1 MHKKIRLIQKG
12 QAGFQF
18 VQQGLV
24 GGLVPTTAGSV
35 LDQNTI
41 NAINQQQTN
50 IWKAQQDEQAKI
62 RQQQISQG
70 YQTASNVLN
79 PISSGLTNFGIMS
92 GNYTMANLGQLGGSL
107 SSGFQL
113 MSNWKNLSNQ
123 DKTAGVAGIGGQAV
137 DTLDNMF
144 FGKQHAKD
152 SGLTKGLN
160 NAYDSISNAAMMFSP
175 VGCVCAGSRV
185 IDKLG
190 RFVNIEDLTKDD
202 GIIGCGDKLIRPQKI
217 YSFKQPEYKECL
229 RLTLNSGIILEC
241 SIDHPILSDF
251 AGRAKQITINGKS
264 KRVRDWQFRRADS
277 LVIGDFVGVV
287 NNIDIWGSEEMWNP
301 YLIGLLIGDGNYNKD
316 HGVRIYSADSETWN
330 YIEKY
335 QLGGQI
341 NFDNSNYN
349 KEFRAYRIFDGPE
362 HLREL
367 GIYEQT
373 KKNKRLPIHIHKYT
387 KDSICKLI
395 AGLFDTDGFVFC
407 NIEKKDY
414 KVVFCQSNI
423 DLINQVKEQLLK
435 LGIHSSIQKIKEKTS
450 KYKDHEIK
458 SGISYKLI
466 IKDKQSILNFYNQI
480 HLNLSY
486 KQKNLEEIAQ
496 YCQQGRFKDNR
507 ELSGAKADKIKKIE
521 NIGQQLVYNLQADDD
536 HTYIANGIITHNT
549 IVGGAM
555 KAGKF
560 IGDGLTALGIG
571 TDQMTTTDKILD
583 SSFMKLSPVG
593 LINGIGAKRAKQF
606 SANKDTIEKVG
617 SDYADS
623 VNTIE
628 DAVSKAGK
636 KYGLFSNGARK
647 RANRLIDTARTQQN
661 IMTNISDE
669 YQDQLAN
676 KSYLAYTR
684 YGQDINGGIQ
694 QQYLR
699 AAKHGA
705 ILQRINLRKHR
716 KGGQLKDKID
726 IEVKQEQWQPII
738 NLEYPEVSKLKEG
751 GQLEESKEWTPIIS
765 LDIQKLEEGGKTD
778 KPKQEPEKVEETN
791 QKNVIPEGAL
801 HAHKHHME
809 NAEDLT
815 KKGIPVVDNNGEQQA
830 EIERNEII
838 FSLEVTKQ
846 LEDLH
851 KRYQGYTNTQKE
863 KDELAIEAGK
873 LLVYEILHNTEDRTG
888 LIKECKKG
896 GTLDG
901 NK

>member
-50 IWKAQQDEQAKI
+50 IWKAQQDEQTKI

-70 YQTASNVLN
+70 YQTASNALN
-79 PISSGLTNFGIMS
+79 PISSVLTNFGIIS
-92 GNYTMANLGQLGGSL
+92 GNYAMANLGQLGSSL
-107 SSGFQL
+107 SSGLQL
-113 MSNWKNLSNQ
+113 MSNWKNLSKQ
-123 DKTAGVAGIGGQAV
+123 DKAAGVAGIGGQAV

-160 NAYDSISNAAMMFSP
+160 NAYDSVSNAAMMFSP
-175 VGCVCAGSRV
+175 VG
-185 IDKLG
+185 
-190 RFVNIEDLTKDD
+190 T
-202 GIIGCGDKLIRPQKI
+202 II
-217 YSFKQPEYKECL
+217 
-229 RLTLNSGIILEC
+229 
-241 SIDHPILSDF
+241 
-251 AGRAKQITINGKS
+251 
-264 KRVRDWQFRRADS
+264 
-277 LVIGDFVGVV
+277 
-287 NNIDIWGSEEMWNP
+287 
-301 YLIGLLIGDGNYNKD
+301 
-316 HGVRIYSADSETWN
+316 
-330 YIEKY
+330 
-335 QLGGQI
+335 
-341 NFDNSNYN
+341 
-349 KEFRAYRIFDGPE
+349 
-362 HLREL
+362 
-367 GIYEQT
+367 
-373 KKNKRLPIHIHKYT
+373 
-387 KDSICKLI
+387 
-395 AGLFDTDGFVFC
+395 
-407 NIEKKDY
+407 
-414 KVVFCQSNI
+414 
-423 DLINQVKEQLLK
+423 
-435 LGIHSSIQKIKEKTS
+435 
-450 KYKDHEIK
+450 
-458 SGISYKLI
+458 
-466 IKDKQSILNFYNQI
+466 
-480 HLNLSY
+480 
-486 KQKNLEEIAQ
+486 
-496 YCQQGRFKDNR
+496 
-507 ELSGAKADKIKKIE
+507 
-521 NIGQQLVYNLQADDD
+521 
-536 HTYIANGIITHNT
+536 
-549 IVGGAM
+549 GGAM

-560 IGDGLTALGIG
+560 IGDGLSALVGG
-571 TDQMTTTDKILD
+571 RTDQLTTTDKIMD
-583 SSFMKLSPVG
+583 STLGQVSGLG
-593 LINGIGAKRAKQF
+593 LINSLGSKRTKDF
-606 SANKDTIEKVG
+606 SLNKDTIEKVG
-617 SDYADS
+617 GDYAGA
-623 VNTIE
+623 VNTME
-628 DAVSKAGK
+628 EAVSKAGK
-636 KYGLFSNGARK
+636 KVGLFSSTSKFNKLIGKAQTFTNQTTGI
-647 RANRLIDTARTQQN
+647 ANT
-661 IMTNISDE
+661 

-676 KSYLAYTR
+676 KSQLAYTR
-684 YGQDINGGIQ
+684 YLQDINGGP
-694 QQYLR
+694 QQYIQR
-699 AAKHGA
+699 VKHGA

-726 IEVKQEQWQPII
+726 IEIKQEQWQPII

-778 KPKQEPEKVEETN
+778 KPKQEPDKIEETN

-815 KKGIPVVDNNGEQQA
+815 KKGIPVVDNKGEQQA

-896 GTLDG
+896 GILDG

>member
-160 NAYDSISNAAMMFSP
+160 NTYDSISNAAMMFSP
-175 VGCVCAGSRV
+175 VG
-185 IDKLG
+185 
-190 RFVNIEDLTKDD
+190 T
-202 GIIGCGDKLIRPQKI
+202 II
-217 YSFKQPEYKECL
+217 
-229 RLTLNSGIILEC
+229 
-241 SIDHPILSDF
+241 
-251 AGRAKQITINGKS
+251 
-264 KRVRDWQFRRADS
+264 
-277 LVIGDFVGVV
+277 
-287 NNIDIWGSEEMWNP
+287 
-301 YLIGLLIGDGNYNKD
+301 
-316 HGVRIYSADSETWN
+316 
-330 YIEKY
+330 
-335 QLGGQI
+335 
-341 NFDNSNYN
+341 
-349 KEFRAYRIFDGPE
+349 
-362 HLREL
+362 
-367 GIYEQT
+367 
-373 KKNKRLPIHIHKYT
+373 
-387 KDSICKLI
+387 
-395 AGLFDTDGFVFC
+395 
-407 NIEKKDY
+407 
-414 KVVFCQSNI
+414 
-423 DLINQVKEQLLK
+423 
-435 LGIHSSIQKIKEKTS
+435 
-450 KYKDHEIK
+450 
-458 SGISYKLI
+458 
-466 IKDKQSILNFYNQI
+466 
-480 HLNLSY
+480 
-486 KQKNLEEIAQ
+486 
-496 YCQQGRFKDNR
+496 
-507 ELSGAKADKIKKIE
+507 
-521 NIGQQLVYNLQADDD
+521 
-536 HTYIANGIITHNT
+536 
-549 IVGGAM
+549 GGAM

-560 IGDGLTALGIG
+560 IGDGLTALVGGG
-571 TDQMTTTDKILD
+571 TDQMTTTDKIMD
-583 SSFMKLSPVG
+583 STFGRISGVG
-593 LINGIGAKRAKQF
+593 LINSLGSKRTKDF
-606 SANKDTIEKVG
+606 SLNKDTIEKVG
-617 SDYADS
+617 GDYAGA
-623 VNTIE
+623 VNTME
-628 DAVSKAGK
+628 EAASKAGK
-636 KYGLFSNGARK
+636 KVGLFSSTSGFNKLIGKAQTFTNK
-647 RANRLIDTARTQQN
+647 TTGIANT
-661 IMTNISDE
+661 

-676 KSYLAYTR
+676 KSDLAYTR
-684 YGQDINGGIQ
+684 YVQDINGGP
-694 QQYLR
+694 QQYIQR
-699 AAKHGA
+699 VKHGA

-726 IEVKQEQWQPII
+726 IEIKQEQWQPII

-778 KPKQEPEKVEETN
+778 KPKQEPEKIEETN

>member
-24 GGLVPTTAGSV
+24 GGLVSTTAGSV

-50 IWKAQQDEQAKI
+50 IWKAQQDEQARI

-70 YQTASNVLN
+70 YQTASNALN

-92 GNYTMANLGQLGGSL
+92 GNYAMANLGQLGSSL
-107 SSGFQL
+107 SSGLQL
-113 MSNWKNLSNQ
+113 MSNWKNLSKQ
-123 DKTAGVAGIGGQAV
+123 DKAAGVAGIGGQAV

-160 NAYDSISNAAMMFSP
+160 NTYDSISNAAMMFSP
-175 VGCVCAGSRV
+175 VG
-185 IDKLG
+185 
-190 RFVNIEDLTKDD
+190 
-202 GIIGCGDKLIRPQKI
+202 
-217 YSFKQPEYKECL
+217 
-229 RLTLNSGIILEC
+229 
-241 SIDHPILSDF
+241 
-251 AGRAKQITINGKS
+251 
-264 KRVRDWQFRRADS
+264 
-277 LVIGDFVGVV
+277 
-287 NNIDIWGSEEMWNP
+287 
-301 YLIGLLIGDGNYNKD
+301 
-316 HGVRIYSADSETWN
+316 
-330 YIEKY
+330 
-335 QLGGQI
+335 
-341 NFDNSNYN
+341 
-349 KEFRAYRIFDGPE
+349 
-362 HLREL
+362 
-367 GIYEQT
+367 
-373 KKNKRLPIHIHKYT
+373 
-387 KDSICKLI
+387 
-395 AGLFDTDGFVFC
+395 
-407 NIEKKDY
+407 
-414 KVVFCQSNI
+414 
-423 DLINQVKEQLLK
+423 
-435 LGIHSSIQKIKEKTS
+435 
-450 KYKDHEIK
+450 
-458 SGISYKLI
+458 
-466 IKDKQSILNFYNQI
+466 
-480 HLNLSY
+480 
-486 KQKNLEEIAQ
+486 
-496 YCQQGRFKDNR
+496 
-507 ELSGAKADKIKKIE
+507 
-521 NIGQQLVYNLQADDD
+521 
-536 HTYIANGIITHNT
+536 T

-560 IGDGLTALGIG
+560 IGDGLTSLVGGG
-571 TDQMTTTDKILD
+571 TDQMTTTDKIMD
-583 SSFMKLSPVG
+583 STFGRILGVG
-593 LINGIGAKRAKQF
+593 LFNDAFGKTTQQF
-606 SANKDTIEKVG
+606 SANKNTIEKIG
-617 SDYADS
+617 RDYTDS

-661 IMTNISDE
+661 IMTNISNE

-726 IEVKQEQWQPII
+726 IEIKQEQWQPII

-863 KDELAIEAGK
+863 KDELAVEAGK

>member
-50 IWKAQQDEQAKI
+50 IWKAQQDEQARI
-62 RQQQISQG
+62 RQQQMSQG
-70 YQTASNVLN
+70 YQTASNALN

-92 GNYTMANLGQLGGSL
+92 GNYAMANLGQLGGSL
-107 SSGFQL
+107 SSGLQL
-113 MSNWKNLSNQ
+113 MSNWKNLSKQ
-123 DKTAGVAGIGGQAV
+123 DKAAGVAGISGQAV

-175 VGCVCAGSRV
+175 VG
-185 IDKLG
+185 
-190 RFVNIEDLTKDD
+190 T
-202 GIIGCGDKLIRPQKI
+202 
-217 YSFKQPEYKECL
+217 
-229 RLTLNSGIILEC
+229 IL
-241 SIDHPILSDF
+241 
-251 AGRAKQITINGKS
+251 
-264 KRVRDWQFRRADS
+264 
-277 LVIGDFVGVV
+277 
-287 NNIDIWGSEEMWNP
+287 
-301 YLIGLLIGDGNYNKD
+301 
-316 HGVRIYSADSETWN
+316 
-330 YIEKY
+330 
-335 QLGGQI
+335 
-341 NFDNSNYN
+341 
-349 KEFRAYRIFDGPE
+349 
-362 HLREL
+362 
-367 GIYEQT
+367 
-373 KKNKRLPIHIHKYT
+373 
-387 KDSICKLI
+387 
-395 AGLFDTDGFVFC
+395 
-407 NIEKKDY
+407 
-414 KVVFCQSNI
+414 
-423 DLINQVKEQLLK
+423 
-435 LGIHSSIQKIKEKTS
+435 
-450 KYKDHEIK
+450 
-458 SGISYKLI
+458 
-466 IKDKQSILNFYNQI
+466 
-480 HLNLSY
+480 
-486 KQKNLEEIAQ
+486 
-496 YCQQGRFKDNR
+496 
-507 ELSGAKADKIKKIE
+507 
-521 NIGQQLVYNLQADDD
+521 
-536 HTYIANGIITHNT
+536 
-549 IVGGAM
+549 GGAM

-560 IGDGLTALGIG
+560 IGDGLSALVGGG
-571 TDQMTTTDKILD
+571 TDQMTTADKIMD
-583 SSFMKLSPVG
+583 STFGRISGVG
-593 LINGIGAKRAKQF
+593 LFNDAFGKTTQQF
-606 SANKDTIEKVG
+606 STNKDTVEKVG
-617 SDYADS
+617 GDYADS

-661 IMTNISDE
+661 IMTNISNE

-778 KPKQEPEKVEETN
+778 KSKQEPDKIKETN

>member
-41 NAINQQQTN
+41 NTINQQQTN

-70 YQTASNVLN
+70 YQTASNALN
-79 PISSGLTNFGIMS
+79 PISSGLTNFGIIS
-92 GNYTMANLGQLGGSL
+92 GNYAMANLGQLGSSL
-107 SSGFQL
+107 SSGLQL
-113 MSNWKNLSNQ
+113 MSNWKNLSKQ
-123 DKTAGVAGIGGQAV
+123 DKAAGVAGIGGQAV

-160 NAYDSISNAAMMFSP
+160 NTYDSISNAAMMFSP
-175 VGCVCAGSRV
+175 VG
-185 IDKLG
+185 
-190 RFVNIEDLTKDD
+190 
-202 GIIGCGDKLIRPQKI
+202 
-217 YSFKQPEYKECL
+217 
-229 RLTLNSGIILEC
+229 
-241 SIDHPILSDF
+241 
-251 AGRAKQITINGKS
+251 
-264 KRVRDWQFRRADS
+264 
-277 LVIGDFVGVV
+277 
-287 NNIDIWGSEEMWNP
+287 
-301 YLIGLLIGDGNYNKD
+301 
-316 HGVRIYSADSETWN
+316 
-330 YIEKY
+330 
-335 QLGGQI
+335 
-341 NFDNSNYN
+341 
-349 KEFRAYRIFDGPE
+349 
-362 HLREL
+362 
-367 GIYEQT
+367 
-373 KKNKRLPIHIHKYT
+373 
-387 KDSICKLI
+387 
-395 AGLFDTDGFVFC
+395 
-407 NIEKKDY
+407 
-414 KVVFCQSNI
+414 
-423 DLINQVKEQLLK
+423 
-435 LGIHSSIQKIKEKTS
+435 
-450 KYKDHEIK
+450 
-458 SGISYKLI
+458 
-466 IKDKQSILNFYNQI
+466 
-480 HLNLSY
+480 
-486 KQKNLEEIAQ
+486 
-496 YCQQGRFKDNR
+496 
-507 ELSGAKADKIKKIE
+507 
-521 NIGQQLVYNLQADDD
+521 
-536 HTYIANGIITHNT
+536 T

-560 IGDGLTALGIG
+560 IGDGLTALVGGG
-571 TDQMTTTDKILD
+571 TDQMTTTDKIMD
-583 SSFMKLSPVG
+583 STFGRISGVG
-593 LINGIGAKRAKQF
+593 LFNDAFGKTTQQF
-606 SANKDTIEKVG
+606 SANNDTIEKVG
-617 SDYADS
+617 GDYADS

-661 IMTNISDE
+661 IMTNISNE

-726 IEVKQEQWQPII
+726 IEIKQEQWQPII

-815 KKGIPVVDNNGEQQA
+815 KKGIPVVDNKGEQQA

-896 GTLDG
+896 GILDG

>member
-50 IWKAQQDEQAKI
+50 IWKAQQDEQARI

-70 YQTASNVLN
+70 YQTASNALN

-92 GNYTMANLGQLGGSL
+92 GNYAMANLGQLGGSL
-107 SSGFQL
+107 SSGLQL
-113 MSNWKNLSNQ
+113 MSNWKNLSKQ
-123 DKTAGVAGIGGQAV
+123 DKAAGVAGIGGQAV

-160 NAYDSISNAAMMFSP
+160 NTYDSISNAAMMFSP
-175 VGCVCAGSRV
+175 VG
-185 IDKLG
+185 
-190 RFVNIEDLTKDD
+190 T
-202 GIIGCGDKLIRPQKI
+202 
-217 YSFKQPEYKECL
+217 
-229 RLTLNSGIILEC
+229 IL
-241 SIDHPILSDF
+241 
-251 AGRAKQITINGKS
+251 
-264 KRVRDWQFRRADS
+264 
-277 LVIGDFVGVV
+277 
-287 NNIDIWGSEEMWNP
+287 
-301 YLIGLLIGDGNYNKD
+301 
-316 HGVRIYSADSETWN
+316 
-330 YIEKY
+330 
-335 QLGGQI
+335 
-341 NFDNSNYN
+341 
-349 KEFRAYRIFDGPE
+349 
-362 HLREL
+362 
-367 GIYEQT
+367 
-373 KKNKRLPIHIHKYT
+373 
-387 KDSICKLI
+387 
-395 AGLFDTDGFVFC
+395 
-407 NIEKKDY
+407 
-414 KVVFCQSNI
+414 
-423 DLINQVKEQLLK
+423 
-435 LGIHSSIQKIKEKTS
+435 
-450 KYKDHEIK
+450 
-458 SGISYKLI
+458 
-466 IKDKQSILNFYNQI
+466 
-480 HLNLSY
+480 
-486 KQKNLEEIAQ
+486 
-496 YCQQGRFKDNR
+496 
-507 ELSGAKADKIKKIE
+507 
-521 NIGQQLVYNLQADDD
+521 
-536 HTYIANGIITHNT
+536 
-549 IVGGAM
+549 GGAM

-560 IGDGLTALGIG
+560 IGDGLTALVGGG
-571 TDQMTTTDKILD
+571 TDQMTTTDKIMD
-583 SSFMKLSPVG
+583 STFGRISGVG
-593 LINGIGAKRAKQF
+593 LFNDAFGKTTQQF
-606 SANKDTIEKVG
+606 SANKDTVEKVG
-617 SDYADS
+617 EDYADS

-661 IMTNISDE
+661 IMTNISNE

-778 KPKQEPEKVEETN
+778 KSKQELDKIKETN

-830 EIERNEII
+830 EIEREELIL
-838 FSLEVTKQ
+838 SLEVTKQ

>member
-1 MHKKIRLIQKG
+1 M
-12 QAGFQF
+12 
-18 VQQGLV
+18 QQGLV
-24 GGLVPTTAGSV
+24 GVPITAGSV

-62 RQQQISQG
+62 RQQQINQG
-70 YQTASNVLN
+70 YQTASNALN
-79 PISSGLTNFGIMS
+79 PISQGLTDFGIMS
-92 GNYTMANLGQLGGSL
+92 GNYTMANLGQLGTSLGSGL
-107 SSGFQL
+107 QL

-123 DKTAGVAGIGGQAV
+123 DRTAGVAGIGGQAA

-144 FGKQHAKD
+144 FGKQHAND
-152 SGLTKGLN
+152 SALTKGLN
-160 NAYDSISNAAMMFSP
+160 SAYDSISNAAMTF
-175 VGCVCAGSRV
+175 
-185 IDKLG
+185 
-190 RFVNIEDLTKDD
+190 
-202 GIIGCGDKLIRPQKI
+202 
-217 YSFKQPEYKECL
+217 
-229 RLTLNSGIILEC
+229 
-241 SIDHPILSDF
+241 
-251 AGRAKQITINGKS
+251 
-264 KRVRDWQFRRADS
+264 
-277 LVIGDFVGVV
+277 
-287 NNIDIWGSEEMWNP
+287 NP
-301 YLIGLLIGDGNYNKD
+301 YL
-316 HGVRIYSADSETWN
+316 
-330 YIEKY
+330 
-335 QLGGQI
+335 
-341 NFDNSNYN
+341 
-349 KEFRAYRIFDGPE
+349 
-362 HLREL
+362 
-367 GIYEQT
+367 
-373 KKNKRLPIHIHKYT
+373 
-387 KDSICKLI
+387 
-395 AGLFDTDGFVFC
+395 
-407 NIEKKDY
+407 
-414 KVVFCQSNI
+414 
-423 DLINQVKEQLLK
+423 
-435 LGIHSSIQKIKEKTS
+435 
-450 KYKDHEIK
+450 
-458 SGISYKLI
+458 
-466 IKDKQSILNFYNQI
+466 
-480 HLNLSY
+480 
-486 KQKNLEEIAQ
+486 
-496 YCQQGRFKDNR
+496 
-507 ELSGAKADKIKKIE
+507 
-521 NIGQQLVYNLQADDD
+521 
-536 HTYIANGIITHNT
+536 
-549 IVGGAM
+549 GGAM
-555 KAGKF
+555 KIGKLAA
-560 IGDGLTALGIG
+560 DGLSALGIG

-583 SSFMKLSPVG
+583 SSFMKLTPAG
-593 LINGIGAKRAKQF
+593 LINGLGAKRAKQF
-606 SANKDTIEKVG
+606 SANNDTIEKVG
-617 SDYADS
+617 GDYADS

-636 KYGLFSNGARK
+636 KYGLFSSGARK

-661 IMTNISDE
+661 IMTNISNE

-716 KGGQLKDKID
+716 KGGQIKDKID
-726 IEVKQEQWQPII
+726 IEVKQEQWQPVI

-751 GQLEESKEWTPIIS
+751 GQLEEPQEWTPIIS

-815 KKGIPVVDNNGEQQA
+815 KKGIPVVDNKGEQQA

-851 KRYQGYTNTQKE
+851 KKYQSEELTQKE

>member
-24 GGLVPTTAGSV
+24 GGLVPTTAGSA

-50 IWKAQQDEQAKI
+50 IWKAQQDEQTKI

-92 GNYTMANLGQLGGSL
+92 GNYTMANLGQLGSSL
-107 SSGFQL
+107 SSGLQL
-113 MSNWKNLSNQ
+113 MSNWKNLSKQ
-123 DKTAGVAGIGGQAV
+123 DKVAGVAGIGGQAV

-160 NAYDSISNAAMMFSP
+160 NTYDSISNAAMMFSP
-175 VGCVCAGSRV
+175 VG
-185 IDKLG
+185 
-190 RFVNIEDLTKDD
+190 
-202 GIIGCGDKLIRPQKI
+202 
-217 YSFKQPEYKECL
+217 
-229 RLTLNSGIILEC
+229 
-241 SIDHPILSDF
+241 
-251 AGRAKQITINGKS
+251 
-264 KRVRDWQFRRADS
+264 
-277 LVIGDFVGVV
+277 
-287 NNIDIWGSEEMWNP
+287 
-301 YLIGLLIGDGNYNKD
+301 
-316 HGVRIYSADSETWN
+316 
-330 YIEKY
+330 
-335 QLGGQI
+335 
-341 NFDNSNYN
+341 
-349 KEFRAYRIFDGPE
+349 
-362 HLREL
+362 
-367 GIYEQT
+367 
-373 KKNKRLPIHIHKYT
+373 
-387 KDSICKLI
+387 
-395 AGLFDTDGFVFC
+395 
-407 NIEKKDY
+407 
-414 KVVFCQSNI
+414 
-423 DLINQVKEQLLK
+423 
-435 LGIHSSIQKIKEKTS
+435 
-450 KYKDHEIK
+450 
-458 SGISYKLI
+458 
-466 IKDKQSILNFYNQI
+466 
-480 HLNLSY
+480 
-486 KQKNLEEIAQ
+486 
-496 YCQQGRFKDNR
+496 
-507 ELSGAKADKIKKIE
+507 
-521 NIGQQLVYNLQADDD
+521 
-536 HTYIANGIITHNT
+536 T

-560 IGDGLTALGIG
+560 IGDGLSALVGG
-571 TDQMTTTDKILD
+571 RTDQLTTTDKIMD
-583 SSFMKLSPVG
+583 STLGQVSGLG
-593 LINGIGAKRAKQF
+593 LINSLGSKRIKDF
-606 SANKDTIEKVG
+606 SLNKDTIEKVG
-617 SDYADS
+617 GDYAGA
-623 VNTIE
+623 VNTME
-628 DAVSKAGK
+628 EAVSKAGK
-636 KYGLFSNGARK
+636 KVGLFSSTSRFNKLIGKAQTFTNQTTGI
-647 RANRLIDTARTQQN
+647 ANT
-661 IMTNISDE
+661 

-676 KSYLAYTR
+676 KSQLAYTR
-684 YGQDINGGIQ
+684 YLQDINGSP
-694 QQYLR
+694 QQYIQR
-699 AAKHGA
+699 VKHGA

-726 IEVKQEQWQPII
+726 IEIKQEQWQPII

-778 KPKQEPEKVEETN
+778 KSKQEPDKIEETN

-830 EIERNEII
+830 EIEREELIL
-838 FSLEVTKQ
+838 SLEVTKQ

-851 KRYQGYTNTQKE
+851 KRYQGNTNTQKE

>member
-1 MHKKIRLIQKG
+1 MHKKIRLIQKS

-24 GGLVPTTAGSV
+24 GGLVPITAGSV
-35 LDQNTI
+35 LDQNTM
-41 NAINQQQTN
+41 NAINQRQTN

-70 YQTASNVLN
+70 YQTASNALN
-79 PISSGLTNFGIMS
+79 FASQGLTNFGIMS
-92 GNYTMANLGQLGGSL
+92 GNQTMANLGQLGTSLGSGL
-107 SSGFQL
+107 QL

-123 DKTAGVAGIGGQAV
+123 DRTAGVAGIGGQVV

-144 FGKQHAKD
+144 FSKQHAND
-152 SGLTKGLN
+152 SALTKGLN
-160 NAYDSISNAAMMFSP
+160 SAYDSVSNAAMMFSP
-175 VGCVCAGSRV
+175 VG
-185 IDKLG
+185 
-190 RFVNIEDLTKDD
+190 
-202 GIIGCGDKLIRPQKI
+202 
-217 YSFKQPEYKECL
+217 
-229 RLTLNSGIILEC
+229 
-241 SIDHPILSDF
+241 
-251 AGRAKQITINGKS
+251 
-264 KRVRDWQFRRADS
+264 
-277 LVIGDFVGVV
+277 
-287 NNIDIWGSEEMWNP
+287 
-301 YLIGLLIGDGNYNKD
+301 
-316 HGVRIYSADSETWN
+316 
-330 YIEKY
+330 
-335 QLGGQI
+335 
-341 NFDNSNYN
+341 
-349 KEFRAYRIFDGPE
+349 
-362 HLREL
+362 
-367 GIYEQT
+367 
-373 KKNKRLPIHIHKYT
+373 
-387 KDSICKLI
+387 
-395 AGLFDTDGFVFC
+395 
-407 NIEKKDY
+407 
-414 KVVFCQSNI
+414 
-423 DLINQVKEQLLK
+423 
-435 LGIHSSIQKIKEKTS
+435 
-450 KYKDHEIK
+450 
-458 SGISYKLI
+458 
-466 IKDKQSILNFYNQI
+466 
-480 HLNLSY
+480 
-486 KQKNLEEIAQ
+486 
-496 YCQQGRFKDNR
+496 
-507 ELSGAKADKIKKIE
+507 
-521 NIGQQLVYNLQADDD
+521 
-536 HTYIANGIITHNT
+536 T

-560 IGDGLTALGIG
+560 IGDGLSALGVG

-583 SSFMKLSPVG
+583 SNFMKLTPAG
-593 LINGIGAKRAKQF
+593 LINGLGAKRTKDF
-606 SANKDTIEKVG
+606 SINKDTIEKVG
-617 SDYADS
+617 GDYAG
-623 VNTIE
+623 
-628 DAVSKAGK
+628 AVKTMEEAASKAGK
-636 KYGLFSNGARK
+636 KVGFFSSTSGI
-647 RANRLIDTARTQQN
+647 NRLIGKAQTF
-661 IMTNISDE
+661 TNQTTGIANT

-751 GQLEESKEWTPIIS
+751 GQLEEPQEWTPIIS

-778 KPKQEPEKVEETN
+778 KPKQEPEEFEETN

-815 KKGIPVVDNNGEQQA
+815 KKGIPVVDNKGEQQA

-846 LEDLH
+846 LENLH
-851 KRYQGYTNTQKE
+851 KRYQEHTNTQKE
-863 KDELAIEAGK
+863 KDELATEAGK

>member
-70 YQTASNVLN
+70 YQTASNALN

-92 GNYTMANLGQLGGSL
+92 GNYAMANLGQLGSSL
-107 SSGFQL
+107 SSGLQL
-113 MSNWKNLSNQ
+113 MSNWKNLSKQ
-123 DKTAGVAGIGGQAV
+123 DKAAGVAGIGGQAV

-160 NAYDSISNAAMMFSP
+160 NTYDSISNAAMMFSP
-175 VGCVCAGSRV
+175 VG
-185 IDKLG
+185 
-190 RFVNIEDLTKDD
+190 T
-202 GIIGCGDKLIRPQKI
+202 II
-217 YSFKQPEYKECL
+217 
-229 RLTLNSGIILEC
+229 
-241 SIDHPILSDF
+241 
-251 AGRAKQITINGKS
+251 
-264 KRVRDWQFRRADS
+264 
-277 LVIGDFVGVV
+277 
-287 NNIDIWGSEEMWNP
+287 
-301 YLIGLLIGDGNYNKD
+301 
-316 HGVRIYSADSETWN
+316 
-330 YIEKY
+330 
-335 QLGGQI
+335 
-341 NFDNSNYN
+341 
-349 KEFRAYRIFDGPE
+349 
-362 HLREL
+362 
-367 GIYEQT
+367 
-373 KKNKRLPIHIHKYT
+373 
-387 KDSICKLI
+387 
-395 AGLFDTDGFVFC
+395 
-407 NIEKKDY
+407 
-414 KVVFCQSNI
+414 
-423 DLINQVKEQLLK
+423 
-435 LGIHSSIQKIKEKTS
+435 
-450 KYKDHEIK
+450 
-458 SGISYKLI
+458 
-466 IKDKQSILNFYNQI
+466 
-480 HLNLSY
+480 
-486 KQKNLEEIAQ
+486 
-496 YCQQGRFKDNR
+496 
-507 ELSGAKADKIKKIE
+507 
-521 NIGQQLVYNLQADDD
+521 
-536 HTYIANGIITHNT
+536 
-549 IVGGAM
+549 GGAM

-560 IGDGLTALGIG
+560 IGDGLSALVGG
-571 TDQMTTTDKILD
+571 RTDQLTTTDKIMD
-583 SSFMKLSPVG
+583 STLGQVSGLG
-593 LINGIGAKRAKQF
+593 LINSLGSKRTKDF
-606 SANKDTIEKVG
+606 SLNKDTIEKVG
-617 SDYADS
+617 GDYAGA
-623 VNTIE
+623 VNTME
-628 DAVSKAGK
+628 EAVSKAGK
-636 KYGLFSNGARK
+636 KVGLFSSTSRFNKLIGKAQTFTNQTTGI
-647 RANRLIDTARTQQN
+647 ANT
-661 IMTNISDE
+661 

-676 KSYLAYTR
+676 KSQLAYTR
-684 YGQDINGGIQ
+684 YLQDINGSP
-694 QQYLR
+694 QQYIQR
-699 AAKHGA
+699 VKHGA

-726 IEVKQEQWQPII
+726 IEIKQEQWQPII

-815 KKGIPVVDNNGEQQA
+815 KKGIPVVDNKGEQQA

>member
-18 VQQGLV
+18 TQQGLV

-50 IWKAQQDEQAKI
+50 IWKAQQDEQARI

-70 YQTASNVLN
+70 YQTASNALN
-79 PISSGLTNFGIMS
+79 PISQGLTNFGIMS

-107 SSGFQL
+107 SSGLQL

-123 DKTAGVAGIGGQAV
+123 DKTAGVAGIGSQAM

-160 NAYDSISNAAMMFSP
+160 SAYDSISNAAMMFSP
-175 VGCVCAGSRV
+175 VG
-185 IDKLG
+185 
-190 RFVNIEDLTKDD
+190 
-202 GIIGCGDKLIRPQKI
+202 
-217 YSFKQPEYKECL
+217 
-229 RLTLNSGIILEC
+229 
-241 SIDHPILSDF
+241 
-251 AGRAKQITINGKS
+251 
-264 KRVRDWQFRRADS
+264 
-277 LVIGDFVGVV
+277 
-287 NNIDIWGSEEMWNP
+287 
-301 YLIGLLIGDGNYNKD
+301 
-316 HGVRIYSADSETWN
+316 
-330 YIEKY
+330 
-335 QLGGQI
+335 
-341 NFDNSNYN
+341 
-349 KEFRAYRIFDGPE
+349 
-362 HLREL
+362 
-367 GIYEQT
+367 
-373 KKNKRLPIHIHKYT
+373 
-387 KDSICKLI
+387 
-395 AGLFDTDGFVFC
+395 
-407 NIEKKDY
+407 
-414 KVVFCQSNI
+414 
-423 DLINQVKEQLLK
+423 
-435 LGIHSSIQKIKEKTS
+435 
-450 KYKDHEIK
+450 
-458 SGISYKLI
+458 
-466 IKDKQSILNFYNQI
+466 
-480 HLNLSY
+480 
-486 KQKNLEEIAQ
+486 
-496 YCQQGRFKDNR
+496 
-507 ELSGAKADKIKKIE
+507 
-521 NIGQQLVYNLQADDD
+521 
-536 HTYIANGIITHNT
+536 T

-560 IGDGLTALGIG
+560 IGDGLTALVGGG
-571 TDQMTTTDKILD
+571 TDQLTTTDKIMD
-583 SSFMKLSPVG
+583 STLGRLSGLG
-593 LINGIGAKRAKQF
+593 LINSLGSKRAKQF
-606 SANKDTIEKVG
+606 SANNDTIEKVG
-617 SDYADS
+617 GDYADS

-661 IMTNISDE
+661 LMTNISNE

-676 KSYLAYTR
+676 KSYLAYTG

-716 KGGQLKDKID
+716 KGGQFKDKID

-801 HAHKHHME
+801 HAHKHHMK

-815 KKGIPVVDNNGEQQA
+815 KKGIPVVDNKGEQQA

>member
-1 MHKKIRLIQKG
+1 MRNFRKIRLIQKG

-18 VQQGLV
+18 TNIGLT
-24 GGLVPTTAGSV
+24 PTTSGSV
-35 LDQNTI
+35 LDQSI
-41 NAINQQQTN
+41 LDQISQY
-50 IWKAQQDEQAKI
+50 QAKVYQTQQAELEQQ
-62 RQQQISQG
+62 RQQQIQNN
-70 YQTASNVLN
+70 YKTASNILN
-79 PISSGLTNFGIMS
+79 FTSQGLTNYGITT
-92 GNYTMANLGQLGGSL
+92 GNST
-107 SSGFQL
+107 
-113 MSNWKNLSNQ
+113 
-123 DKTAGVAGIGGQAV
+123 VAGIGQLGNITNNGLQLAQNWNNLSVQDRLTGTTGLTGQAM

-144 FGKQHAKD
+144 FSKQHTND
-152 SGLTKGLN
+152 SALTKGIN
-160 NAYDSISNAAMMFSP
+160 NMYDSVSSSLMAFSP

-202 GIIGCGDKLIRPQKI
+202 GIVGWGDKLVRPQQI

-241 SIDHPILSDF
+241 STDHPILSDF
-251 AGRAKQITINGKS
+251 AGHAKQITINGKS
-264 KRVRDWQFRRADS
+264 KRVRNWQFRQADS
-277 LVIGDFVGVV
+277 LSIGDFVGVV
-287 NNIDIWGSEEMWNP
+287 NNVDIWGSEEMWNP
-301 YLIGLLIGDGNYNKD
+301 YLIGLLIGDGTYGKD
-316 HGVRIYSADSETWN
+316 HEVRMYSADSDTWN

-341 NFDNSNYN
+341 NFDDSNYS
-349 KEFRAYRIFDGPE
+349 KEFRAYRIFNGPE

-373 KKNKRLPIHIHKYT
+373 KKDKQLPINIHRYT

-414 KVVFCQSNI
+414 KVIFCQSNI

-496 YCQQGRFKDNR
+496 YCQQGKFKDNR

-521 NIGQQLVYNLQADDD
+521 NIGQQLVYNLQADND

-560 IGDGLTALGIG
+560 LGDGLTALGVG
-571 TDQMTTTDKILD
+571 TDQMTTKDQILD
-583 SSFMKLSPVG
+583 SNFMKLTPVG
-593 LINGIGAKRAKQF
+593 LINSIGAKSTQNF
-606 SANKDTIEKVG
+606 SANNDTLEKVG
-617 SDYADS
+617 ESYGGS
-623 VNTIE
+623 KNLISE
-628 DAVSKAGK
+628 AVSKANK
-636 KYGLFSNGARK
+636 KYGLFSSGERK
-647 RANRLIDTARTQQN
+647 AANNLIDKARGQQDT
-661 IMTNISDE
+661 MTSISDE

-676 KSYLAYTR
+676 KSQLAYGR
-684 YGQDINGGIQ
+684 YFMNINGGFQPI
-694 QQYLR
+694 R
-699 AAKHGA
+699 AAKQGA
-705 ILQRINLRKHR
+705 ILKRISLRKH
-716 KGGQLKDKID
+716 
-726 IEVKQEQWQPII
+726 
-738 NLEYPEVSKLKEG
+738 KEG
-751 GQLEESKEWTPIIS
+751 GEIKEKIELQPWQPEIKTIIEFKEGGEIKESADIEWQPEIKI
-765 LDIQKLEEGGKTD
+765 LAEGGK
-778 KPKQEPEKVEETN
+778 VEETTN

-801 HAHKHHME
+801 HAHKHNME
-809 NAEDLT
+809 HAEDLT
-815 KKGIPVVDNNGEQQA
+815 KKGIPVVDNKGEQQA
-830 EIERNEII
+830 EVERNEII
-838 FSLEVTKQ
+838 FNLEVTKQ
-846 LEDLH
+846 LEELH
-851 KRYQGYTNTQKE
+851 NKYLKEETTQQE

-896 GTLDG
+896 GVLDEL
-901 NK
+901 K

>member
-24 GGLVPTTAGSV
+24 GGLVPITAGSV

-50 IWKAQQDEQAKI
+50 IWKAQQDKQAKI

-70 YQTASNVLN
+70 YQTASNALN
-79 PISSGLTNFGIMS
+79 PISQGLTNFGIMS
-92 GNYTMANLGQLGGSL
+92 GNYTMANLGQLGNSL
-107 SSGFQL
+107 SGGLQL

-123 DKTAGVAGIGGQAV
+123 DKTAGVAGIGGQAM
-137 DTLDNMF
+137 DTLNNMF

-160 NAYDSISNAAMMFSP
+160 NTYDSISNAAMMFSP
-175 VGCVCAGSRV
+175 VG
-185 IDKLG
+185 
-190 RFVNIEDLTKDD
+190 
-202 GIIGCGDKLIRPQKI
+202 
-217 YSFKQPEYKECL
+217 
-229 RLTLNSGIILEC
+229 
-241 SIDHPILSDF
+241 
-251 AGRAKQITINGKS
+251 
-264 KRVRDWQFRRADS
+264 
-277 LVIGDFVGVV
+277 
-287 NNIDIWGSEEMWNP
+287 
-301 YLIGLLIGDGNYNKD
+301 
-316 HGVRIYSADSETWN
+316 
-330 YIEKY
+330 
-335 QLGGQI
+335 
-341 NFDNSNYN
+341 
-349 KEFRAYRIFDGPE
+349 
-362 HLREL
+362 
-367 GIYEQT
+367 
-373 KKNKRLPIHIHKYT
+373 
-387 KDSICKLI
+387 
-395 AGLFDTDGFVFC
+395 
-407 NIEKKDY
+407 
-414 KVVFCQSNI
+414 
-423 DLINQVKEQLLK
+423 
-435 LGIHSSIQKIKEKTS
+435 
-450 KYKDHEIK
+450 
-458 SGISYKLI
+458 
-466 IKDKQSILNFYNQI
+466 
-480 HLNLSY
+480 
-486 KQKNLEEIAQ
+486 
-496 YCQQGRFKDNR
+496 
-507 ELSGAKADKIKKIE
+507 
-521 NIGQQLVYNLQADDD
+521 
-536 HTYIANGIITHNT
+536 T

-560 IGDGLTALGIG
+560 IGDGLSALGLK
-571 TDQMTTTDKILD
+571 TDQMTNTDRILD
-583 SSFMKLSPVG
+583 SSFMKFTPANWANDAFG
-593 LINGIGAKRAKQF
+593 KTTQQF
-606 SANKDTIEKVG
+606 SANKDTIEKIG
-617 SDYADS
+617 NEYADS

-636 KYGLFSNGARK
+636 KYGLFSSNARK

-661 IMTNISDE
+661 IMTDISNT

-716 KGGQLKDKID
+716 KGGQIKDKID

-738 NLEYPEVSKLKEG
+738 NFEYPEVSKLREG
-751 GQLEESKEWTPIIS
+751 GQLEEPQEWTPIIS

-815 KKGIPVVDNNGEQQA
+815 KKGIPVVDNKGEQQA

-851 KRYQGYTNTQKE
+851 KKYQSEELTQKE

>member
-50 IWKAQQDEQAKI
+50 IWKAQQDKQAKI

-70 YQTASNVLN
+70 YQTASNALN
-79 PISSGLTNFGIMS
+79 PISQGLTNFGIMS
-92 GNYTMANLGQLGGSL
+92 GNYAMANLGQLGSSL
-107 SSGFQL
+107 SGGLQL
-113 MSNWKNLSNQ
+113 ISNWKNLSNQ
-123 DKTAGVAGIGGQAV
+123 NKTAGVAGIGGQAI

-175 VGCVCAGSRV
+175 VG
-185 IDKLG
+185 
-190 RFVNIEDLTKDD
+190 T
-202 GIIGCGDKLIRPQKI
+202 
-217 YSFKQPEYKECL
+217 
-229 RLTLNSGIILEC
+229 IL
-241 SIDHPILSDF
+241 
-251 AGRAKQITINGKS
+251 
-264 KRVRDWQFRRADS
+264 
-277 LVIGDFVGVV
+277 
-287 NNIDIWGSEEMWNP
+287 
-301 YLIGLLIGDGNYNKD
+301 
-316 HGVRIYSADSETWN
+316 
-330 YIEKY
+330 
-335 QLGGQI
+335 
-341 NFDNSNYN
+341 
-349 KEFRAYRIFDGPE
+349 
-362 HLREL
+362 
-367 GIYEQT
+367 
-373 KKNKRLPIHIHKYT
+373 
-387 KDSICKLI
+387 
-395 AGLFDTDGFVFC
+395 
-407 NIEKKDY
+407 
-414 KVVFCQSNI
+414 
-423 DLINQVKEQLLK
+423 
-435 LGIHSSIQKIKEKTS
+435 
-450 KYKDHEIK
+450 
-458 SGISYKLI
+458 
-466 IKDKQSILNFYNQI
+466 
-480 HLNLSY
+480 
-486 KQKNLEEIAQ
+486 
-496 YCQQGRFKDNR
+496 
-507 ELSGAKADKIKKIE
+507 
-521 NIGQQLVYNLQADDD
+521 
-536 HTYIANGIITHNT
+536 
-549 IVGGAM
+549 GGAM

-560 IGDGLTALGIG
+560 IGDGLTALVGGG
-571 TDQMTTTDKILD
+571 TDQMTTTDKIMD
-583 SSFMKLSPVG
+583 STLGQLSGLG
-593 LINGIGAKRAKQF
+593 LINSLGSKRTKDF
-606 SANKDTIEKVG
+606 SFNKDTIEKVG
-617 SDYADS
+617 GDYAGA
-623 VNTIE
+623 VNTME
-628 DAVSKAGK
+628 EAVSKAGK
-636 KYGLFSNGARK
+636 KVGLFSSTSGI
-647 RANRLIDTARTQQN
+647 NRLIGKAQTF
-661 IMTNISDE
+661 TNQTTGIANT

-751 GQLEESKEWTPIIS
+751 GQLEESKEWAPVIS

-778 KPKQEPEKVEETN
+778 KPKQEPEKIEETN

-830 EIERNEII
+830 EIEREELIL
-838 FSLEVTKQ
+838 SLEVTKQ

>member
-70 YQTASNVLN
+70 YQIASNALN

-92 GNYTMANLGQLGGSL
+92 GNYTMANLGQLGSSL
-107 SSGFQL
+107 SSGLQL
-113 MSNWKNLSNQ
+113 MSNWKTLSNQ

-175 VGCVCAGSRV
+175 VG
-185 IDKLG
+185 
-190 RFVNIEDLTKDD
+190 
-202 GIIGCGDKLIRPQKI
+202 
-217 YSFKQPEYKECL
+217 
-229 RLTLNSGIILEC
+229 
-241 SIDHPILSDF
+241 
-251 AGRAKQITINGKS
+251 TI
-264 KRVRDWQFRRADS
+264 F
-277 LVIGDFVGVV
+277 
-287 NNIDIWGSEEMWNP
+287 
-301 YLIGLLIGDGNYNKD
+301 
-316 HGVRIYSADSETWN
+316 
-330 YIEKY
+330 
-335 QLGGQI
+335 
-341 NFDNSNYN
+341 
-349 KEFRAYRIFDGPE
+349 
-362 HLREL
+362 
-367 GIYEQT
+367 
-373 KKNKRLPIHIHKYT
+373 
-387 KDSICKLI
+387 
-395 AGLFDTDGFVFC
+395 
-407 NIEKKDY
+407 
-414 KVVFCQSNI
+414 
-423 DLINQVKEQLLK
+423 
-435 LGIHSSIQKIKEKTS
+435 
-450 KYKDHEIK
+450 
-458 SGISYKLI
+458 
-466 IKDKQSILNFYNQI
+466 
-480 HLNLSY
+480 
-486 KQKNLEEIAQ
+486 
-496 YCQQGRFKDNR
+496 
-507 ELSGAKADKIKKIE
+507 
-521 NIGQQLVYNLQADDD
+521 
-536 HTYIANGIITHNT
+536 
-549 IVGGAM
+549 GGAM

-560 IGDGLTALGIG
+560 IGDGLTALVGGG
-571 TDQMTTTDKILD
+571 TDQMTTTDKIMD
-583 SSFMKLSPVG
+583 STLGRLSGLG
-593 LINGIGAKRAKQF
+593 LINSLGSKRTKDF
-606 SANKDTIEKVG
+606 SLNKDTIEKVG
-617 SDYADS
+617 GDYADS

-726 IEVKQEQWQPII
+726 IEIKQEQWQPII

-815 KKGIPVVDNNGEQQA
+815 KKGIPVVDNKGEQQA

-846 LEDLH
+846 LEDLY

>member
-50 IWKAQQDEQAKI
+50 IWKAQQDEQARI

-70 YQTASNVLN
+70 YQTASNALN
-79 PISSGLTNFGIMS
+79 PISQGLTNFGIMS
-92 GNYTMANLGQLGGSL
+92 GNYTMANLGQLGSSL

-175 VGCVCAGSRV
+175 VG
-185 IDKLG
+185 
-190 RFVNIEDLTKDD
+190 
-202 GIIGCGDKLIRPQKI
+202 
-217 YSFKQPEYKECL
+217 
-229 RLTLNSGIILEC
+229 
-241 SIDHPILSDF
+241 
-251 AGRAKQITINGKS
+251 
-264 KRVRDWQFRRADS
+264 
-277 LVIGDFVGVV
+277 
-287 NNIDIWGSEEMWNP
+287 
-301 YLIGLLIGDGNYNKD
+301 
-316 HGVRIYSADSETWN
+316 
-330 YIEKY
+330 
-335 QLGGQI
+335 
-341 NFDNSNYN
+341 
-349 KEFRAYRIFDGPE
+349 
-362 HLREL
+362 
-367 GIYEQT
+367 
-373 KKNKRLPIHIHKYT
+373 
-387 KDSICKLI
+387 
-395 AGLFDTDGFVFC
+395 
-407 NIEKKDY
+407 
-414 KVVFCQSNI
+414 
-423 DLINQVKEQLLK
+423 
-435 LGIHSSIQKIKEKTS
+435 
-450 KYKDHEIK
+450 
-458 SGISYKLI
+458 
-466 IKDKQSILNFYNQI
+466 
-480 HLNLSY
+480 
-486 KQKNLEEIAQ
+486 
-496 YCQQGRFKDNR
+496 
-507 ELSGAKADKIKKIE
+507 
-521 NIGQQLVYNLQADDD
+521 
-536 HTYIANGIITHNT
+536 T

-560 IGDGLTALGIG
+560 IGDGLSALVGGG
-571 TDQMTTTDKILD
+571 TDQMTTTDKIMD
-583 SSFMKLSPVG
+583 STFGRISGVG
-593 LINGIGAKRAKQF
+593 LINSIGAKRAKQF

-699 AAKHGA
+699 SAKHGA

-726 IEVKQEQWQPII
+726 IEVKQEQWKPII

-815 KKGIPVVDNNGEQQA
+815 KKGIPVVDNKGEQQA
-830 EIERNEII
+830 EIERAELIL
-838 FSLEVTKQ
+838 SLEVTQELESLYKQ
-846 LEDLH
+846 YNEE
-851 KRYQGYTNTQKE
+851 TS
-863 KDELAIEAGK
+863 KDKKDKYAEQAGE
-873 LLVYEILHNTEDRTG
+873 LLVYQIIHNTDDRIN
-888 LIKECKKG
+888 LIKSINVEIKQK
-896 GTLDG
+896 
-901 NK
+901 

>member
-62 RQQQISQG
+62 RQQQISQS
-70 YQTASNVLN
+70 YQTASNALN

-123 DKTAGVAGIGGQAV
+123 NKATGVAGIGGQAV

-175 VGCVCAGSRV
+175 VG
-185 IDKLG
+185 
-190 RFVNIEDLTKDD
+190 
-202 GIIGCGDKLIRPQKI
+202 
-217 YSFKQPEYKECL
+217 
-229 RLTLNSGIILEC
+229 
-241 SIDHPILSDF
+241 
-251 AGRAKQITINGKS
+251 
-264 KRVRDWQFRRADS
+264 
-277 LVIGDFVGVV
+277 
-287 NNIDIWGSEEMWNP
+287 
-301 YLIGLLIGDGNYNKD
+301 
-316 HGVRIYSADSETWN
+316 
-330 YIEKY
+330 
-335 QLGGQI
+335 
-341 NFDNSNYN
+341 
-349 KEFRAYRIFDGPE
+349 
-362 HLREL
+362 
-367 GIYEQT
+367 
-373 KKNKRLPIHIHKYT
+373 
-387 KDSICKLI
+387 
-395 AGLFDTDGFVFC
+395 
-407 NIEKKDY
+407 
-414 KVVFCQSNI
+414 
-423 DLINQVKEQLLK
+423 
-435 LGIHSSIQKIKEKTS
+435 
-450 KYKDHEIK
+450 
-458 SGISYKLI
+458 
-466 IKDKQSILNFYNQI
+466 
-480 HLNLSY
+480 
-486 KQKNLEEIAQ
+486 
-496 YCQQGRFKDNR
+496 
-507 ELSGAKADKIKKIE
+507 
-521 NIGQQLVYNLQADDD
+521 
-536 HTYIANGIITHNT
+536 T

-560 IGDGLTALGIG
+560 IGDGLTALVGGG
-571 TDQMTTTDKILD
+571 TDQITTTDKIMD
-583 SSFMKLSPVG
+583 STLGRLSGLG
-593 LINGIGAKRAKQF
+593 LINGIGAKRTKDF
-606 SANKDTIEKVG
+606 SLNKDTIEKVG

-830 EIERNEII
+830 EIEREELIL
-838 FSLEVTKQ
+838 SLEVTKQ

>member
-35 LDQNTI
+35 LDQNT
-41 NAINQQQTN
+41 INQQQTN

-123 DKTAGVAGIGGQAV
+123 DKTAGVAGIGGQAI

-175 VGCVCAGSRV
+175 VG
-185 IDKLG
+185 
-190 RFVNIEDLTKDD
+190 T
-202 GIIGCGDKLIRPQKI
+202 
-217 YSFKQPEYKECL
+217 
-229 RLTLNSGIILEC
+229 
-241 SIDHPILSDF
+241 
-251 AGRAKQITINGKS
+251 
-264 KRVRDWQFRRADS
+264 
-277 LVIGDFVGVV
+277 
-287 NNIDIWGSEEMWNP
+287 
-301 YLIGLLIGDGNYNKD
+301 
-316 HGVRIYSADSETWN
+316 
-330 YIEKY
+330 
-335 QLGGQI
+335 
-341 NFDNSNYN
+341 
-349 KEFRAYRIFDGPE
+349 
-362 HLREL
+362 
-367 GIYEQT
+367 
-373 KKNKRLPIHIHKYT
+373 
-387 KDSICKLI
+387 
-395 AGLFDTDGFVFC
+395 VF
-407 NIEKKDY
+407 
-414 KVVFCQSNI
+414 
-423 DLINQVKEQLLK
+423 
-435 LGIHSSIQKIKEKTS
+435 
-450 KYKDHEIK
+450 
-458 SGISYKLI
+458 
-466 IKDKQSILNFYNQI
+466 
-480 HLNLSY
+480 
-486 KQKNLEEIAQ
+486 
-496 YCQQGRFKDNR
+496 
-507 ELSGAKADKIKKIE
+507 
-521 NIGQQLVYNLQADDD
+521 
-536 HTYIANGIITHNT
+536 
-549 IVGGAM
+549 GGAM

-560 IGDGLTALGIG
+560 IGDGLTALVGGG
-571 TDQMTTTDKILD
+571 TDQMTTTDKIMD
-583 SSFMKLSPVG
+583 STFSKILGVG
-593 LINGIGAKRAKQF
+593 LVNDAFGKTTQQF
-606 SANKDTIEKVG
+606 SANKNTIEKIG
-617 SDYADS
+617 GDYTGS

-684 YGQDINGGIQ
+684 YGQNINGGIQ

-726 IEVKQEQWQPII
+726 IEIKQEQWQPII

-851 KRYQGYTNTQKE
+851 KRYQGYTNTQK
-863 KDELAIEAGK
+863 DELAIEAGK

>member
-50 IWKAQQDEQAKI
+50 IWKAQQDEQTKI

-70 YQTASNVLN
+70 YQTASNALN

-92 GNYTMANLGQLGGSL
+92 GNYAMANLGQLGSSL
-107 SSGFQL
+107 SSGLQL
-113 MSNWKNLSNQ
+113 MSNWKNLSKQ
-123 DKTAGVAGIGGQAV
+123 DKAAGVAGIGGQAV

-160 NAYDSISNAAMMFSP
+160 NTYDSISNAAMMFSP
-175 VGCVCAGSRV
+175 VG
-185 IDKLG
+185 
-190 RFVNIEDLTKDD
+190 
-202 GIIGCGDKLIRPQKI
+202 
-217 YSFKQPEYKECL
+217 
-229 RLTLNSGIILEC
+229 
-241 SIDHPILSDF
+241 
-251 AGRAKQITINGKS
+251 
-264 KRVRDWQFRRADS
+264 
-277 LVIGDFVGVV
+277 
-287 NNIDIWGSEEMWNP
+287 
-301 YLIGLLIGDGNYNKD
+301 
-316 HGVRIYSADSETWN
+316 
-330 YIEKY
+330 
-335 QLGGQI
+335 
-341 NFDNSNYN
+341 
-349 KEFRAYRIFDGPE
+349 
-362 HLREL
+362 
-367 GIYEQT
+367 
-373 KKNKRLPIHIHKYT
+373 
-387 KDSICKLI
+387 
-395 AGLFDTDGFVFC
+395 
-407 NIEKKDY
+407 
-414 KVVFCQSNI
+414 
-423 DLINQVKEQLLK
+423 
-435 LGIHSSIQKIKEKTS
+435 
-450 KYKDHEIK
+450 
-458 SGISYKLI
+458 
-466 IKDKQSILNFYNQI
+466 
-480 HLNLSY
+480 
-486 KQKNLEEIAQ
+486 
-496 YCQQGRFKDNR
+496 
-507 ELSGAKADKIKKIE
+507 
-521 NIGQQLVYNLQADDD
+521 
-536 HTYIANGIITHNT
+536 T

-560 IGDGLTALGIG
+560 IGDGLSALVGG
-571 TDQMTTTDKILD
+571 RTDQLTTTDKIMD
-583 SSFMKLSPVG
+583 STLGQVSGLG
-593 LINGIGAKRAKQF
+593 LINSLGSKRTKDF
-606 SANKDTIEKVG
+606 SLNKDTIEKVG
-617 SDYADS
+617 GDYAGA
-623 VNTIE
+623 VNTME
-628 DAVSKAGK
+628 EAVSKAGK
-636 KYGLFSNGARK
+636 KVGLFSSTSRFNKLIGKAQTFTNQTTGI
-647 RANRLIDTARTQQN
+647 ANT
-661 IMTNISDE
+661 

-676 KSYLAYTR
+676 KSQLAYTR
-684 YGQDINGGIQ
+684 YLQDINGSP
-694 QQYLR
+694 QQYIQR
-699 AAKHGA
+699 VKHGA

-726 IEVKQEQWQPII
+726 IEIKQEQWQPII
-738 NLEYPEVSKLKEG
+738 NLEYPEISKLKEG
-751 GQLEESKEWTPIIS
+751 GQLEKSKEWTPIIS

>member
-50 IWKAQQDEQAKI
+50 IWKVQQDEQAKI
-62 RQQQISQG
+62 RQQQISQN
-70 YQTASNVLN
+70 YQTASNALN

-107 SSGFQL
+107 SSGLQL
-113 MSNWKNLSNQ
+113 MSNWKSLSNQ
-123 DKTAGVAGIGGQAV
+123 DKATGVAGIGGQAV

-175 VGCVCAGSRV
+175 VG
-185 IDKLG
+185 
-190 RFVNIEDLTKDD
+190 
-202 GIIGCGDKLIRPQKI
+202 
-217 YSFKQPEYKECL
+217 
-229 RLTLNSGIILEC
+229 
-241 SIDHPILSDF
+241 
-251 AGRAKQITINGKS
+251 TI
-264 KRVRDWQFRRADS
+264 F
-277 LVIGDFVGVV
+277 
-287 NNIDIWGSEEMWNP
+287 
-301 YLIGLLIGDGNYNKD
+301 
-316 HGVRIYSADSETWN
+316 
-330 YIEKY
+330 
-335 QLGGQI
+335 
-341 NFDNSNYN
+341 
-349 KEFRAYRIFDGPE
+349 
-362 HLREL
+362 
-367 GIYEQT
+367 
-373 KKNKRLPIHIHKYT
+373 
-387 KDSICKLI
+387 
-395 AGLFDTDGFVFC
+395 
-407 NIEKKDY
+407 
-414 KVVFCQSNI
+414 
-423 DLINQVKEQLLK
+423 
-435 LGIHSSIQKIKEKTS
+435 
-450 KYKDHEIK
+450 
-458 SGISYKLI
+458 
-466 IKDKQSILNFYNQI
+466 
-480 HLNLSY
+480 
-486 KQKNLEEIAQ
+486 
-496 YCQQGRFKDNR
+496 
-507 ELSGAKADKIKKIE
+507 
-521 NIGQQLVYNLQADDD
+521 
-536 HTYIANGIITHNT
+536 
-549 IVGGAM
+549 GGAM

-560 IGDGLTALGIG
+560 IGDGLSTLGIG

-583 SSFMKLSPVG
+583 SSFMKLTPASWANDMFG
-593 LINGIGAKRAKQF
+593 KTTQQF
-606 SANKDTIEKVG
+606 SSNKKTIEKVG
-617 SDYADS
+617 RDYTDS

-628 DAVSKAGK
+628 DAVSKADK
-636 KYGLFSNGARK
+636 KYGLFSNGARN
-647 RANRLIDTARTQQN
+647 RANRLIDTARAQQN
-661 IMTNISDE
+661 IMTNISNE

-726 IEVKQEQWQPII
+726 IEVKQEQWQ
-738 NLEYPEVSKLKEG
+738 
-751 GQLEESKEWTPIIS
+751 PIIS

>member
-24 GGLVPTTAGSV
+24 GVPTIAGSV
-35 LDQNTI
+35 LDQNT
-41 NAINQQQTN
+41 INQQQTN

-70 YQTASNVLN
+70 YQTALN

-123 DKTAGVAGIGGQAV
+123 DKTVAGIGGQAV

-175 VGCVCAGSRV
+175 VG
-185 IDKLG
+185 
-190 RFVNIEDLTKDD
+190 
-202 GIIGCGDKLIRPQKI
+202 
-217 YSFKQPEYKECL
+217 
-229 RLTLNSGIILEC
+229 
-241 SIDHPILSDF
+241 
-251 AGRAKQITINGKS
+251 
-264 KRVRDWQFRRADS
+264 
-277 LVIGDFVGVV
+277 
-287 NNIDIWGSEEMWNP
+287 
-301 YLIGLLIGDGNYNKD
+301 
-316 HGVRIYSADSETWN
+316 
-330 YIEKY
+330 
-335 QLGGQI
+335 
-341 NFDNSNYN
+341 
-349 KEFRAYRIFDGPE
+349 
-362 HLREL
+362 
-367 GIYEQT
+367 
-373 KKNKRLPIHIHKYT
+373 
-387 KDSICKLI
+387 
-395 AGLFDTDGFVFC
+395 
-407 NIEKKDY
+407 
-414 KVVFCQSNI
+414 
-423 DLINQVKEQLLK
+423 
-435 LGIHSSIQKIKEKTS
+435 
-450 KYKDHEIK
+450 
-458 SGISYKLI
+458 
-466 IKDKQSILNFYNQI
+466 
-480 HLNLSY
+480 
-486 KQKNLEEIAQ
+486 
-496 YCQQGRFKDNR
+496 
-507 ELSGAKADKIKKIE
+507 
-521 NIGQQLVYNLQADDD
+521 
-536 HTYIANGIITHNT
+536 T

-593 LINGIGAKRAKQF
+593 LINSIGAKRAKQF

-699 AAKHGA
+699 VAKHGA

-778 KPKQEPEKVEETN
+778 KPKQEPEKIEETN

-851 KRYQGYTNTQKE
+851 KRYQGYTNTQK
-863 KDELAIEAGK
+863 DELAIEAGK

>member
-18 VQQGLV
+18 MQQGLV
-24 GGLVPTTAGSV
+24 GGLVPITAGSV

-62 RQQQISQG
+62 RQQQINQG
-70 YQTASNVLN
+70 YQTASNALN
-79 PISSGLTNFGIMS
+79 PISQGLTDFGIMS
-92 GNYTMANLGQLGGSL
+92 GNYTMANLGQLGTSLGSGL
-107 SSGFQL
+107 QL

-123 DKTAGVAGIGGQAV
+123 DRTAGVAGIGGQAA

-144 FGKQHAKD
+144 FGKQHAND
-152 SGLTKGLN
+152 SALTKGLN
-160 NAYDSISNAAMMFSP
+160 SAYDSISNAAMTF
-175 VGCVCAGSRV
+175 
-185 IDKLG
+185 
-190 RFVNIEDLTKDD
+190 
-202 GIIGCGDKLIRPQKI
+202 
-217 YSFKQPEYKECL
+217 
-229 RLTLNSGIILEC
+229 
-241 SIDHPILSDF
+241 
-251 AGRAKQITINGKS
+251 
-264 KRVRDWQFRRADS
+264 
-277 LVIGDFVGVV
+277 
-287 NNIDIWGSEEMWNP
+287 NP
-301 YLIGLLIGDGNYNKD
+301 YL
-316 HGVRIYSADSETWN
+316 
-330 YIEKY
+330 
-335 QLGGQI
+335 
-341 NFDNSNYN
+341 
-349 KEFRAYRIFDGPE
+349 
-362 HLREL
+362 
-367 GIYEQT
+367 
-373 KKNKRLPIHIHKYT
+373 
-387 KDSICKLI
+387 
-395 AGLFDTDGFVFC
+395 
-407 NIEKKDY
+407 
-414 KVVFCQSNI
+414 
-423 DLINQVKEQLLK
+423 
-435 LGIHSSIQKIKEKTS
+435 
-450 KYKDHEIK
+450 
-458 SGISYKLI
+458 
-466 IKDKQSILNFYNQI
+466 
-480 HLNLSY
+480 
-486 KQKNLEEIAQ
+486 
-496 YCQQGRFKDNR
+496 
-507 ELSGAKADKIKKIE
+507 
-521 NIGQQLVYNLQADDD
+521 
-536 HTYIANGIITHNT
+536 
-549 IVGGAM
+549 GGAM
-555 KAGKF
+555 KIGKLAA
-560 IGDGLTALGIG
+560 DGLSALGIG

-583 SSFMKLSPVG
+583 SSFMKLTPAG

-606 SANKDTIEKVG
+606 SANNDTIEKVG
-617 SDYADS
+617 GDYADS

-636 KYGLFSNGARK
+636 KYGLFSSGARK

-661 IMTNISDE
+661 IMTDISNT

-716 KGGQLKDKID
+716 KGGQIKDKID

-751 GQLEESKEWTPIIS
+751 GQLEELQEWTPIIS

-815 KKGIPVVDNNGEQQA
+815 KKGIPVVDNKGEQQA

-851 KRYQGYTNTQKE
+851 KKYQSEELTQKE

>member
-50 IWKAQQDEQAKI
+50 IWKAQQDEQTKI

-70 YQTASNVLN
+70 YQTASNALN

-92 GNYTMANLGQLGGSL
+92 GNYTMANLGQLGSSL
-107 SSGFQL
+107 SSGLQL
-113 MSNWKNLSNQ
+113 MSNWKNLSKQ
-123 DKTAGVAGIGGQAV
+123 DKAAGVAGIGGQAV

-160 NAYDSISNAAMMFSP
+160 NTYDSISNAAMMFSP
-175 VGCVCAGSRV
+175 VG
-185 IDKLG
+185 
-190 RFVNIEDLTKDD
+190 
-202 GIIGCGDKLIRPQKI
+202 
-217 YSFKQPEYKECL
+217 
-229 RLTLNSGIILEC
+229 
-241 SIDHPILSDF
+241 
-251 AGRAKQITINGKS
+251 
-264 KRVRDWQFRRADS
+264 
-277 LVIGDFVGVV
+277 
-287 NNIDIWGSEEMWNP
+287 
-301 YLIGLLIGDGNYNKD
+301 
-316 HGVRIYSADSETWN
+316 
-330 YIEKY
+330 
-335 QLGGQI
+335 
-341 NFDNSNYN
+341 
-349 KEFRAYRIFDGPE
+349 
-362 HLREL
+362 
-367 GIYEQT
+367 
-373 KKNKRLPIHIHKYT
+373 
-387 KDSICKLI
+387 
-395 AGLFDTDGFVFC
+395 
-407 NIEKKDY
+407 
-414 KVVFCQSNI
+414 
-423 DLINQVKEQLLK
+423 
-435 LGIHSSIQKIKEKTS
+435 
-450 KYKDHEIK
+450 
-458 SGISYKLI
+458 
-466 IKDKQSILNFYNQI
+466 
-480 HLNLSY
+480 
-486 KQKNLEEIAQ
+486 
-496 YCQQGRFKDNR
+496 
-507 ELSGAKADKIKKIE
+507 
-521 NIGQQLVYNLQADDD
+521 
-536 HTYIANGIITHNT
+536 T

-560 IGDGLTALGIG
+560 IGDGLSALVGG
-571 TDQMTTTDKILD
+571 RTDQLTTTDKIMD
-583 SSFMKLSPVG
+583 STLGQVSGLG
-593 LINGIGAKRAKQF
+593 LINSLGSKRTKDF
-606 SANKDTIEKVG
+606 SLNKDTIEKVG
-617 SDYADS
+617 GDYAGA
-623 VNTIE
+623 VNTME
-628 DAVSKAGK
+628 EAVSKAGK
-636 KYGLFSNGARK
+636 KVGLFSSTSRFNKLIGKAQTFTNQTTGI
-647 RANRLIDTARTQQN
+647 ANT
-661 IMTNISDE
+661 

-676 KSYLAYTR
+676 KSQLAYTR
-684 YGQDINGGIQ
+684 YLQDINGGS
-694 QQYLR
+694 QQYIQR
-699 AAKHGA
+699 VKHGA

-778 KPKQEPEKVEETN
+778 KPKQELDKIEETN

-896 GTLDG
+896 GILDG

>member
-50 IWKAQQDEQAKI
+50 IWKVQQDEQAKI

-70 YQTASNVLN
+70 YQTASNALN
-79 PISSGLTNFGIMS
+79 PISQGLTNFGIMS
-92 GNYTMANLGQLGGSL
+92 GNYTMANLGQLGSSL
-107 SSGFQL
+107 SSGLQL
-113 MSNWKNLSNQ
+113 ISNWKNLSNQ
-123 DKTAGVAGIGGQAV
+123 NKTAGVAGIGGQAI

-160 NAYDSISNAAMMFSP
+160 NTYDSISNAAMMFSP
-175 VGCVCAGSRV
+175 VG
-185 IDKLG
+185 
-190 RFVNIEDLTKDD
+190 
-202 GIIGCGDKLIRPQKI
+202 
-217 YSFKQPEYKECL
+217 
-229 RLTLNSGIILEC
+229 
-241 SIDHPILSDF
+241 
-251 AGRAKQITINGKS
+251 
-264 KRVRDWQFRRADS
+264 
-277 LVIGDFVGVV
+277 
-287 NNIDIWGSEEMWNP
+287 
-301 YLIGLLIGDGNYNKD
+301 
-316 HGVRIYSADSETWN
+316 
-330 YIEKY
+330 
-335 QLGGQI
+335 
-341 NFDNSNYN
+341 
-349 KEFRAYRIFDGPE
+349 
-362 HLREL
+362 
-367 GIYEQT
+367 
-373 KKNKRLPIHIHKYT
+373 
-387 KDSICKLI
+387 
-395 AGLFDTDGFVFC
+395 
-407 NIEKKDY
+407 
-414 KVVFCQSNI
+414 
-423 DLINQVKEQLLK
+423 
-435 LGIHSSIQKIKEKTS
+435 
-450 KYKDHEIK
+450 
-458 SGISYKLI
+458 
-466 IKDKQSILNFYNQI
+466 
-480 HLNLSY
+480 
-486 KQKNLEEIAQ
+486 
-496 YCQQGRFKDNR
+496 
-507 ELSGAKADKIKKIE
+507 
-521 NIGQQLVYNLQADDD
+521 
-536 HTYIANGIITHNT
+536 T

-560 IGDGLTALGIG
+560 IGDGLTALVGGG
-571 TDQMTTTDKILD
+571 TDQMTTTDKIMD
-583 SSFMKLSPVG
+583 STFSKILGVG
-593 LINGIGAKRAKQF
+593 LFNDAFGKTTQQF
-606 SANKDTIEKVG
+606 SANKGTIEKIG
-617 SDYADS
+617 RDYTDS

-661 IMTNISDE
+661 IMTNISNE

-726 IEVKQEQWQPII
+726 IEIKQEQWQPII

-751 GQLEESKEWTPIIS
+751 GQLEESKEWAPIIS

-815 KKGIPVVDNNGEQQA
+815 KKGIPVVDNKGEQQA

>member
-70 YQTASNVLN
+70 YQTASNALN

-123 DKTAGVAGIGGQAV
+123 DKAAGVAGIGGQAV

-175 VGCVCAGSRV
+175 VG
-185 IDKLG
+185 
-190 RFVNIEDLTKDD
+190 T
-202 GIIGCGDKLIRPQKI
+202 
-217 YSFKQPEYKECL
+217 
-229 RLTLNSGIILEC
+229 IL
-241 SIDHPILSDF
+241 
-251 AGRAKQITINGKS
+251 
-264 KRVRDWQFRRADS
+264 
-277 LVIGDFVGVV
+277 
-287 NNIDIWGSEEMWNP
+287 
-301 YLIGLLIGDGNYNKD
+301 
-316 HGVRIYSADSETWN
+316 
-330 YIEKY
+330 
-335 QLGGQI
+335 
-341 NFDNSNYN
+341 
-349 KEFRAYRIFDGPE
+349 
-362 HLREL
+362 
-367 GIYEQT
+367 
-373 KKNKRLPIHIHKYT
+373 
-387 KDSICKLI
+387 
-395 AGLFDTDGFVFC
+395 
-407 NIEKKDY
+407 
-414 KVVFCQSNI
+414 
-423 DLINQVKEQLLK
+423 
-435 LGIHSSIQKIKEKTS
+435 
-450 KYKDHEIK
+450 
-458 SGISYKLI
+458 
-466 IKDKQSILNFYNQI
+466 
-480 HLNLSY
+480 
-486 KQKNLEEIAQ
+486 
-496 YCQQGRFKDNR
+496 
-507 ELSGAKADKIKKIE
+507 
-521 NIGQQLVYNLQADDD
+521 
-536 HTYIANGIITHNT
+536 
-549 IVGGAM
+549 GGAM

-560 IGDGLTALGIG
+560 IGDGLSALVGGG
-571 TDQMTTTDKILD
+571 TDQMTTTDKIMD
-583 SSFMKLSPVG
+583 STFGRISGVG
-593 LINGIGAKRAKQF
+593 LFNDAFGKTTQQF
-606 SANKDTIEKVG
+606 SINKDTVEKVG
-617 SDYADS
+617 GDYADS

-647 RANRLIDTARTQQN
+647 RANRLIDAARTQQN

-699 AAKHGA
+699 VAKHGA

-815 KKGIPVVDNNGEQQA
+815 KKGIPVVDNKGEQQA

-896 GTLDG
+896 GILDG

>member
-18 VQQGLV
+18 VQQGLI

-70 YQTASNVLN
+70 YQTASNALN

-92 GNYTMANLGQLGGSL
+92 GNYTMANLGQLGSSL

-113 MSNWKNLSNQ
+113 MSNWKNLSKQ
-123 DKTAGVAGIGGQAV
+123 DKAAGVAGIGGQAI

-160 NAYDSISNAAMMFSP
+160 NTYDSISNAAMMFSP
-175 VGCVCAGSRV
+175 VG
-185 IDKLG
+185 
-190 RFVNIEDLTKDD
+190 
-202 GIIGCGDKLIRPQKI
+202 
-217 YSFKQPEYKECL
+217 
-229 RLTLNSGIILEC
+229 
-241 SIDHPILSDF
+241 
-251 AGRAKQITINGKS
+251 TI
-264 KRVRDWQFRRADS
+264 F
-277 LVIGDFVGVV
+277 
-287 NNIDIWGSEEMWNP
+287 
-301 YLIGLLIGDGNYNKD
+301 
-316 HGVRIYSADSETWN
+316 
-330 YIEKY
+330 
-335 QLGGQI
+335 
-341 NFDNSNYN
+341 
-349 KEFRAYRIFDGPE
+349 
-362 HLREL
+362 
-367 GIYEQT
+367 
-373 KKNKRLPIHIHKYT
+373 
-387 KDSICKLI
+387 
-395 AGLFDTDGFVFC
+395 
-407 NIEKKDY
+407 
-414 KVVFCQSNI
+414 
-423 DLINQVKEQLLK
+423 
-435 LGIHSSIQKIKEKTS
+435 
-450 KYKDHEIK
+450 
-458 SGISYKLI
+458 
-466 IKDKQSILNFYNQI
+466 
-480 HLNLSY
+480 
-486 KQKNLEEIAQ
+486 
-496 YCQQGRFKDNR
+496 
-507 ELSGAKADKIKKIE
+507 
-521 NIGQQLVYNLQADDD
+521 
-536 HTYIANGIITHNT
+536 
-549 IVGGAM
+549 GGAM

-560 IGDGLTALGIG
+560 IGDGLTALVGGG
-571 TDQMTTTDKILD
+571 TDQMTTTDKIMD
-583 SSFMKLSPVG
+583 STFGRISGVG
-593 LINGIGAKRAKQF
+593 LFNDAFGKTTQQF
-606 SANKDTIEKVG
+606 STNKDTVEKVG
-617 SDYADS
+617 GDYADS

-661 IMTNISDE
+661 IMTNISNE

-684 YGQDINGGIQ
+684 YGQDINGGVQ

-726 IEVKQEQWQPII
+726 IEIKQEQWQPII

-778 KPKQEPEKVEETN
+778 KPKQEPEKGEETN

-815 KKGIPVVDNNGEQQA
+815 KKGIPVVDNKGEQQA

-863 KDELAIEAGK
+863 KDESAIEAGK

-888 LIKECKKG
+888 LIKKCKKG

>member
-50 IWKAQQDEQAKI
+50 IWKAQQDEQARI
-62 RQQQISQG
+62 RQQQMSQG
-70 YQTASNVLN
+70 YQTASNALN

-92 GNYTMANLGQLGGSL
+92 GNYAMANLGQLGGSL
-107 SSGFQL
+107 SSGLQL
-113 MSNWKNLSNQ
+113 MSNWKNLSKQ
-123 DKTAGVAGIGGQAV
+123 DKAAGVAGIGGQAV

-175 VGCVCAGSRV
+175 VG
-185 IDKLG
+185 
-190 RFVNIEDLTKDD
+190 
-202 GIIGCGDKLIRPQKI
+202 
-217 YSFKQPEYKECL
+217 
-229 RLTLNSGIILEC
+229 
-241 SIDHPILSDF
+241 
-251 AGRAKQITINGKS
+251 
-264 KRVRDWQFRRADS
+264 
-277 LVIGDFVGVV
+277 
-287 NNIDIWGSEEMWNP
+287 
-301 YLIGLLIGDGNYNKD
+301 
-316 HGVRIYSADSETWN
+316 
-330 YIEKY
+330 
-335 QLGGQI
+335 
-341 NFDNSNYN
+341 
-349 KEFRAYRIFDGPE
+349 
-362 HLREL
+362 
-367 GIYEQT
+367 
-373 KKNKRLPIHIHKYT
+373 
-387 KDSICKLI
+387 
-395 AGLFDTDGFVFC
+395 
-407 NIEKKDY
+407 
-414 KVVFCQSNI
+414 
-423 DLINQVKEQLLK
+423 
-435 LGIHSSIQKIKEKTS
+435 
-450 KYKDHEIK
+450 
-458 SGISYKLI
+458 
-466 IKDKQSILNFYNQI
+466 
-480 HLNLSY
+480 
-486 KQKNLEEIAQ
+486 
-496 YCQQGRFKDNR
+496 
-507 ELSGAKADKIKKIE
+507 
-521 NIGQQLVYNLQADDD
+521 
-536 HTYIANGIITHNT
+536 T

-560 IGDGLTALGIG
+560 IGDGLSALVGGG
-571 TDQMTTTDKILD
+571 TDQMTTTDKIMD
-583 SSFMKLSPVG
+583 STFGRISGVG
-593 LINGIGAKRAKQF
+593 LFNDAFGKTTQQF
-606 SANKDTIEKVG
+606 SANNDTIEKVG
-617 SDYADS
+617 GDYADS

-661 IMTNISDE
+661 IMTNISNE

-726 IEVKQEQWQPII
+726 IEIKQEQWQPII

-778 KPKQEPEKVEETN
+778 KSKQELDKIEETN

-896 GTLDG
+896 GILDG